1 MTKGSGFNW
10 DALEASLKSLQTH
23 LGATETVD
31 TVPPSVL
38 TLLSDG
44 ERLLVALGVRF
55 ALENIRDER
64 ERQENTRDLHNRSE
78 G

>member
-1 MTKGSGFNW
+1 MTRETGIDWES
-10 DALEASLKSLQTH
+10 LETSLKSLQRH

-31 TVPPSVL
+31 SVQPGVL

-55 ALENIRDER
+55 ALENIRNER
-64 ERQENTRDLHNRSE
+64 RRQEDTRDL
-78 G
+78 

>member
-1 MTKGSGFNW
+1 MTKGTGFNW

-64 ERQENTRDLHNRSE
+64 ERQADQGDLPSSSRR
-78 G
+78 